1 MPDETDYPIDFFS
14 PRWISR
20 YIAQSIQICGDLSLA
35 YDLLLQDASPELKKR
50 LKREMRDKA

>member
-1 MPDETDYPIDFFS
+1 MPEETDYPIDFFR

-50 LKREMRDKA
+50 IKRQVRLK

>member
-1 MPDETDYPIDFFS
+1 MPEETDKPVDFFS

-50 LKREMRDKA
+50 IKREMRDKT

>member
-20 YIAQSIQICGDLSLA
+20 YVAQSIQICGDLSLA
-35 YDLLLQDASPELKKR
+35 YDLLLRDASPEFKRRIKRQVR
-50 LKREMRDKA
+50 LK